1 MIEDILLK
9 LMFNIWKIAWTSE
22 WFTFFTWKN
31 GNWKNLKTYS
41 KLHNKREYVVYMR
54 NLRQGLNYGLV
65 LKKVHRV
72 IKFNHKCKNGF
83 KKGFFK
89 LMSNAVFGK
98 TIEIWEN
105 IET

>member
-1 MIEDILLK
+1 
-9 LMFNIWKIAWTSE
+9 
-22 WFTFFTWKN
+22 
-31 GNWKNLKTYS
+31 
-41 KLHNKREYVVYMR
+41 MR
-54 NLRQGLNYGLV
+54 NLRQGLNHGLV